1 MEISVLSKLDAL
13 VEIVNPVSKTEED
26 TYLGFAVRK
35 QDVPS
40 LLTDIEELVRQ
51 KYAGLT
57 YADLLDEDAEPVML
71 AAHLS
76 GVSL

>member
-40 LLTDIEELVRQ
+40 LLTDIEGLVRQ

-57 YADLLDEDAEPVML
+57 YADLLDEDAESVLL

-76 GVSL
+76 GASL